1 MPTPTPPF
9 LAKLLPHGCALPS
22 LGREP
27 HDSAISTGAFQ
38 RLLIALPSSACGSQR
53 GQGLGGGHIGS
64 LRHMTYERFFF
75 YQPIADIAML
85 LDLGVRQID
94 IYIYTHTHIYVVHLY
109 TYSFPDSFPYE
120 VTKMKVSFVFDSR

>member
-38 RLLIALPSSACGSQR
+38 RLLIVTILSVWFPKGTGAG
-53 GQGLGGGHIGS
+53 GGGHIGS
-64 LRHMTYERFFF
+64 LRHMAYERFFF

-94 IYIYTHTHIYVVHLY
+94 IYIYTHTYICGTFIYIFF
-109 TYSFPDSFPYE
+109 SGFFSI
-120 VTKMKVSFVFDSR
+120 